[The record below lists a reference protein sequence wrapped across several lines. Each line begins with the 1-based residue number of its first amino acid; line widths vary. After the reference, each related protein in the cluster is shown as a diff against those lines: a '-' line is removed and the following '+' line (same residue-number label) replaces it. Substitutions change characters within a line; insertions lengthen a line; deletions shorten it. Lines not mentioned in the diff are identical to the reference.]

1 MDETTQGTAQQDPA
15 QQDPAQQGA
24 RGVWWLVIA
33 GMLTSAGDTW
43 LVCQR
48 FLLSP
53 QVSLLRVVLMG
64 AGMVVF
70 PAATAMALCWV
81 LWKLRG
87 DFRRKGGLPFR
98 RVVLACGA
106 AWLLIPAI
114 GVLLI
119 VNSAWALLLTV
130 GAAVV
135 SAPAIRR
142 LTPGPDFSGALGG
155 QEPMRFGLLPSSNSG
170 IWIALAIAA
179 GLEGAA
185 IPLAKGSLFLTG
197 LLLTSAVSVLL
208 WQWTST
214 SPRAMQ
220 ERGGGSAK
228 LLVALVLAIVVMTTV
243 LLARMEGGFGGY
255 GGTAKRGGKGQNEA
269 AERGQTRNV
278 AADLGYKGI
287 ILWPVP
293 KKKEIVAP
301 APMSFSLQ
309 AGMSRKPVVI
319 PFDGAYWYY
328 QPPHRD
334 PGKNAHQDHGE
345 PTGVNIRSTGFS
357 PLIMEAHQSLGSSI
371 DLSCCGALEMEIKN
385 GDNLPGKIVMA
396 VVLTDTHR
404 SSQPSLALS
413 GQTVVS
419 SEPGH
424 FFIKSSPVEE
434 KLRFSIPPRREIEK
448 FDEITVI
455 YFPPPDRAIV
465 GLKVA
470 IEQFEL
476 MPR

>member
-1 MDETTQGTAQQDPA
+1 MDETTKDTAQH
-15 QQDPAQQGA
+15 GA
-24 RGVWWLVIA
+24 RGLWWLVVA
-33 GMLTSAGDTW
+33 GMLASAGDTW
-43 LVCQR
+43 LVCER
-48 FLLSP
+48 FLP
-53 QVSLLRVVLMG
+53 TPRVSLSRLVLTG
-64 AGMVVF
+64 AGIVVF
-70 PAATAMALCWV
+70 PAAGAAALCWV
-81 LWKLRG
+81 LWNIRG
-87 DFRRKGGLPFR
+87 DFRKQGGLPFR
-98 RVVLACGA
+98 RVVLACGV

-130 GAAVV
+130 GAAVA
-135 SAPAIRR
+135 SAPAMRR
-142 LTPGPDFSGALGG
+142 LASVRGDRTMTELGNSAAV
-155 QEPMRFGLLPSSNSG
+155 PFGLLPTSNPG
-170 IWIALAIAA
+170 IRIALAIAA

-185 IPLAKGSLFLTG
+185 IPLLKGSLFLTG
-197 LLLTSAVSVLL
+197 LLLASAVFVLL

-220 ERGGGSAK
+220 ERGGGGAK
-228 LLVALVLAIVVMTTV
+228 LMVALALAILVTMTV
-243 LLARMEGGFGGY
+243 LLARLHGGFGGD
-255 GGTAKRGGKGQNEA
+255 GGMAERGGKGQNEPA
-269 AERGQTRNV
+269 QRSQTRNV

-287 ILWPVP
+287 ILWPAP
-293 KKKEIVAP
+293 KKKQIVAP

-309 AGMSRKPVVI
+309 AGMNRKPVII

-345 PTGVNIRSTGFS
+345 PTGVNIRSTGLS

-404 SSQPSLALS
+404 SSQPSLSLS
-413 GQTVVS
+413 GQTIVS

-476 MPR
+476 LPR